1 MNNRL
6 LTTFLA
12 RLILDF
18 PSLDLF
24 HSHPVSQSIYGH
36 TNSKVKYTY
45 IMILIYF
52 PIREIERLWSAIAIF
67 RIRLYIIAYFRK
79 IHRFWNTIR
88 WFIRSRKFT
97 IYIGDFVRTLC
108 YHYLFDDVSLF
119 PNRIATLDNIFRVN
133 A

>member
-45 IMILIYF
+45 IMILMYF

-67 RIRLYIIAYFRK
+67 KIRLYIIAYFRK

-88 WFIRSRKFT
+88 WFIRNRKFT
-97 IYIGDFVRTLC
+97 IYRGFCSNIVLPLSFRWC
-108 YHYLFDDVSLF
+108 FSF
-119 PNRIATLDNIFRVN
+119 PQNRITILDNIFRVN

>member
-1 MNNRL
+1 M
-6 LTTFLA
+6 TFLRFTCFIPIQFRNRFTA
-12 RLILDF
+12 ILTHRYRYSYILI
-18 PSLDLF
+18 
-24 HSHPVSQSIYGH
+24 
-36 TNSKVKYTY
+36 KVKYTY